1 MFHDYYSIL
10 EIEFGASIEEIR
22 SAYKKQAIIWHPDK
36 NNGKDTLNQM
46 QLINEAYLILKDT
59 DARILYDKEYLKF
72 KAFQSFHADS
82 ESTPN
87 QSDQYVS
94 SDELLKKWMSNARQQ
109 ADTLAKQTAYN
120 FKIGAKAAGKEII
133 DRTIGF
139 IIAGLVI
146 SIFILAV
153 KSCN

>member
-22 SAYKKQAIIWHPDK
+22 SAYKKQAIKWHPDK

-46 QLINEAYLILKDT
+46 QLINEAYLILKDS

-72 KAFQSFHADS
+72 KAFQSFHTDS

-87 QSDQYVS
+87 QSDQYVF

-109 ADTLAKQTAYN
+109 AETLAKQTAYN
-120 FKIGAKAAGKEII
+120 FKIGAKAAGKEMLE
-133 DRTIGF
+133 RTVGF
-139 IIAGLVI
+139 LVVGTII
-146 SIFILAV
+146 SIIIMAG